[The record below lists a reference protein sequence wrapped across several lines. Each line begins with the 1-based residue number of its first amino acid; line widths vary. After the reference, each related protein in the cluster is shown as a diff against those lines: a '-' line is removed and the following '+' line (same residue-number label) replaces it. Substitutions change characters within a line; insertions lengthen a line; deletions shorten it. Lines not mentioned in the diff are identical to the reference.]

1 MKRILYLLTLS
12 AFVYSC
18 AHAPISETG
27 PSRIAP
33 NVLLR
38 ELEVLHRR
46 SLMHIR
52 DGEISEGI
60 HLLVLTLAKGASG
73 VPTTDAFAITEIV
86 RRVEATLQNV
96 QRRISV
102 TPGSGWSEEQPGRFT
117 PENEEEPD
125 PLGPSFTIRYRHDDR
140 DLPLQGI
147 SYSLRFVRDGGRTV
161 TKDKTGVTGQGG
173 CSIEQIEEVR
183 DSETDTVLEL
193 LCSYG
198 VSGYSYT
205 FDRVKLRYVYPPQ
218 RVFVE
223 IKRGERVKDLLER
236 LVERRLTT
244 YEAFLFVA
252 ASGIYPESELVPPP
266 RANINRFEGLFRP
279 GRYYLPGSS
288 IRKLI
293 GESERGANS
302 GVDSRGKEGIARE
315 QEFARKPEFAGKQE
329 FARKSEFAGE
339 KDFAITNAGRI
350 IRRLIQE
357 STWSP
362 DDVPP
367 SNGLGGYEQLV
378 LASIIEKEAVANRD
392 YERVASV
399 FYNRLNMGS
408 QLASC
413 PAVEYALGYHRP
425 FLKREDIL
433 IDSPYNLYTREG
445 LPPTPIS
452 FFGEEALN
460 AVKKPLESNL
470 LYFVYDWTLGRLTFA
485 AAYQEH
491 LENAR
496 RARENYARTYGANAL
511 YRIHYDKYYEE

>member
-1 MKRILYLLTLS
+1 MKRILYILTLS
-12 AFVYSC
+12 AFVYTC

-252 ASGIYPESELVPPP
+252 ANGIYPESELVPPP

-288 IRKLI
+288 IRKLVA
-293 GESERGANS
+293 ESGKGTNS
-302 GVDSRGKEGIARE
+302 GVDSRRKGGIAR
-315 QEFARKPEFAGKQE
+315 KP
-329 FARKSEFAGE
+329 EFAGE
-339 KDFAITNAGRI
+339 KDFAITNAGKI
-350 IRRLIQE
+350 IRRLVQE
-357 STWSP
+357 STWNL
-362 DDVPP
+362 DDV
-367 SNGLGGYEQLV
+367 SQFNGLRGYEQLV

-399 FYNRLNMGS
+399 FYNRLKMGS

-425 FLKREDIL
+425 FLKREDIR
-433 IDSPYNLYTREG
+433 IDSPYNLYTRGG

-470 LYFVYDWTLGRLTFA
+470 LYFVYDWTLSRLTFA

-496 RARENYARTYGANAL
+496 RARENYTKMYGANAL
-511 YRIHYDKYYEE
+511 YRIHYDKYYE